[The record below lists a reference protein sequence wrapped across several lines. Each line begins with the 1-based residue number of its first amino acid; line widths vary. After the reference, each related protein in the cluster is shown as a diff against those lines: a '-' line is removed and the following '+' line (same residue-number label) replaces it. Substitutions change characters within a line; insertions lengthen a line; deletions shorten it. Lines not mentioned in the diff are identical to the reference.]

1 MDENLKHLIRLAA
14 HWTKA
19 WEDEREKP
27 DNEIDWDVIHEL
39 EDEATYLLPYFV
51 QHLPKDA

>member
-39 EDEATYLLPYFV
+39 EDEATHLLPYFV
-51 QHLPKDA
+51 QHLPKEA